1 MDSLIADLRYAARRL
16 IQRPAF
22 AFIALLT
29 MALGIGANS
38 AIFSIVNA
46 VLLRPLPV
54 ASPDQLVEI
63 YSQEEDDSE
72 PVTQAYPD
80 YLDITEREDLFTGVI
95 AYTADFLSLSQD
107 GRSEML
113 LGEAVSGNYFDV
125 LGIPAARGRTFIP
138 AEDEQP
144 GAPPVAMISH
154 GLWHRRFAADPN
166 IIGEVLVL
174 RGRQFEVIGVAPEE
188 FTGLYVGI
196 SSELWVLLDAARYL
210 SPGEDYLDD
219 RDRRWLMVKGRLRD
233 GIEFQQAQAGLDVL
247 ARQLAEAYPESNEGR
262 RYPILR
268 TSDVRIHP
276 MVDRAITPVAVM
288 LMVVV
293 GLVLLIACTN
303 LANLLLARALA
314 RRKEVAIR
322 LALGSGRGR
331 LIRQLLTESLLL
343 SLSGGALGLLIAYW
357 TSAFLVKLQPPGL
370 LTVQLDLSLD
380 NRVLAFTLLVS
391 VATGLLFGLAPALQ
405 ATRPQVVPAL
415 KNETAVLGGAGRKLG
430 LRNSLVVLQVAVSL
444 VLLIGAG
451 LFVRSLKNA
460 ADIDPGFERDRAA
473 ILTLFVDLNNDYDEV
488 QGEAFLDQLMQRI
501 QSRPEVEAVA
511 LASRMPLGAAIHTN
525 EAFPEGVELADDE
538 GLDTDVATV
547 STGYFE
553 AMNVP
558 LLHGRDF
565 GEEDHADAEAVVII
579 SQAAAQRFW
588 PGESAVGKR
597 LRLGDA
603 EDTPYMVIGV
613 ARDTKVRT
621 LGEAPRPYVYRAF
634 SQDYEPWIS
643 MVVRSSGAAEALLPM
658 MRSEVQALDASM
670 PIVELKTM
678 NEHLKLMLFL
688 PKMGGI
694 LLAVFGALAMLL
706 ATTGL
711 YGVIA
716 YSASQRTREVGIRVA
731 LGASSSDVVMMVVR
745 QGIALAAVGAVIGV
759 VISFAATRPLG
770 SLLYGVGS
778 WDPLT
783 FVGITALLV
792 AVALL
797 ASLVPALRAARV
809 DPMVALR
816 YE

>member
-196 SSELWVLLDAARYL
+196 SSELWVLLDAERYL
-210 SPGEDYLDD
+210 RPGEDYLDD
-219 RDRRWLMVKGRLRD
+219 RDSRWLMVKGRLRD